1 MIAGCCSWGVIDF
14 ICIHACYLHIYA
26 SCLQTYEHW
35 LPAVMYACF
44 IYLPALAVQVKMAQ
58 SSVRILS
65 CSNNAVTLREG
76 ESSKR
81 RENEKRKKK
90 KTFSCNFGFPL
101 SLQNRINPEA
111 NQKGGGR
118 EEGQRKSSWEL
129 LLYSSVWSWAKTSK
143 AVWHHQTWDRIC
155 PKGVES
161 GVLSQITPNPLPC
174 VPFKQ
179 SSLSHTG
186 FDWVSRLKQYG
197 RNTNQLI
204 SLQCSITA
212 TLHSAPFTSARQAEA
227 KGPEEAVGSGL
238 HTRDL
243 RVMKY
248 KSSIEIDGSYCTSL
262 SLCRIECCT
271 CGKV

>member
-1 MIAGCCSWGVIDF
+1 M
-14 ICIHACYLHIYA
+14 
-26 SCLQTYEHW
+26 
-35 LPAVMYACF
+35 
-44 IYLPALAVQVKMAQ
+44 
-58 SSVRILS
+58 R
-65 CSNNAVTLREG
+65 REG
-76 ESSKR
+76 E
-81 RENEKRKKK
+81 

-111 NQKGGGR
+111 NQTGGGR
-118 EEGQRKSSWEL
+118 GRERKSSWEL
-129 LLYSSVWSWAKTSK
+129 LLYSTVWSWAKTSK
-143 AVWHHQTWDRIC
+143 VAWHHQTWDRIC
-155 PKGVES
+155 PKGAES
-161 GVLSQITPNPLPC
+161 GVLSQITSIPLCC
-174 VPFKQ
+174 VPFKLN
-179 SSLSHTG
+179 SLSLTT
-186 FDWVSRLKQYG
+186 FDWLSRLKRYG

-204 SLQCSITA
+204 SLQCSVTA